1 MTRLTKFRRASS
13 QSRGHICTLQE
24 PGNLCLTSSQPALP
38 SQDGWLSTFSTALA
52 LKNKEVRPCRANAV
66 HVVGSL
72 LVPQR
77 GDDSARKAPAPKLR
91 RKWAPRW
98 PECLLAAAASCK
110 KETLLLMKSNEGE
123 GMVATWAGVLVD
135 EKRTSAQQLMGSTAL
150 QMCCKMK
157 QVH

>member
-1 MTRLTKFRRASS
+1 MHICLYKVTRQTNFRRPVFFFNREA
-13 QSRGHICTLQE
+13 IIEMQE
-24 PGNLCLTSSQPALP
+24 AGNLHLTSSHLALP
-38 SQDGWLSTFSTALA
+38 SHEGWSSTFSTALA

-72 LVPQR
+72 LVAQR

-98 PECLLAAAASCK
+98 PESLPAGAASCK

-123 GMVATWAGVLVD
+123 GDGCDVGWCA
-135 EKRTSAQQLMGSTAL
+135 
-150 QMCCKMK
+150 C
-157 QVH
+157 

>member
-1 MTRLTKFRRASS
+1 MSYYSAYMPL
-13 QSRGHICTLQE
+13 QSYTTNKLQE
-24 PGNLCLTSSQPALP
+24 ASFFFNREAIIEMQEAGNLHLTSSQPALP

-72 LVPQR
+72 LVAQR

-98 PECLLAAAASCK
+98 PECLPAAAASCK

-123 GMVATWAGVLVD
+123 EGGCDVGWCA
-135 EKRTSAQQLMGSTAL
+135 
-150 QMCCKMK
+150 C
-157 QVH
+157 